1 MSEVQWLFGV
11 YMHDIDIFRT
21 IDYMNLISLAMRGIL
36 LNNTWVVIPVI
47 IKQTRVEVTSNCP
60 WEADLMS
67 LFPLSNVLDFRFG
80 YQTS

>member
-11 YMHDIDIFRT
+11 YMHDIDIFRP
-21 IDYMNLISLAMRGIL
+21 IDYMNLISLATRGIL

-60 WEADLMS
+60 WEAD
-67 LFPLSNVLDFRFG
+67 
-80 YQTS
+80 